1 MSRVLAVDL
10 GGSALKAGLLTFE
23 GMVAAS
29 IAVPVGFDEDGTG
42 RSEQHPDRWWRAFT
56 DAVEALAAR
65 RLDGLAAVVAC
76 GATRTQVFL
85 DARGR
90 PVRPAIGF
98 RDTRANR
105 AAEQALHLPGVADHP
120 EAEHLDRFHPLA
132 RLLWLRE
139 TEPDAWDATRTVL
152 EPKDWLVL
160 RLTGHAA
167 SDPISQERLAA
178 VFAGA
183 QGSLAALA
191 GIDRAVLPPL
201 RAPHCRIGTVRT
213 GLGGA
218 LEALA
223 GVPVFCGSHDTWCA
237 VAGLGALASGCGYC
251 VSGSSETAGL
261 LAPRPARAEGLL
273 TVRWGDGLWQIGGP
287 GLNGA
292 NVMDWL
298 ARLLV
303 PGDGPP
309 ERHFMHIVP
318 AAPARRPLVFH
329 PYLNGERTPY
339 WDADLRGALLGLDRD
354 HGPADIARAVMEG
367 VALLNREVL
376 ERAGQAA
383 GVRAERV
390 FLAGGGA
397 RNHAW
402 TQIRAD
408 VLGREIV
415 VPHDVDAGL
424 AGCLAVAR
432 AGLGHFADVTEAAR
446 SIALE
451 SRTVHPNPA
460 MRDRCDA
467 LWEAFTATHRLVV
480 EASRRLAGVPVPAVP
495 VPAVP
500 TPAVP
505 IASAP

>member
-1 MSRVLAVDL
+1 MSRILAVDV

-23 GMVAAS
+23 GTVEASVAF
-29 IAVPVGFDEDGTG
+29 PMGFDEDEAG
-42 RSEQHPDRWWRAFT
+42 RSEQLPDRWWRGFT

-65 RLDGLAAVVAC
+65 SGVGAPAAVVAC
-76 GATRTQVFL
+76 GATRSQIFL
-85 DARGR
+85 DVRGS

-98 RDTRANR
+98 RDTRAGR
-105 AAEQALHLPGVADHP
+105 AAEQALQRPGVADHP
-120 EAEHLDRFHPLA
+120 EAQHLDQFHPLA

-139 TEPDAWDATRTVL
+139 AEPDTWAATRTVL
-152 EPKDWLVL
+152 DPKDWLVL
-160 RLTGHAA
+160 RLTGHAV
-167 SDPISQERLAA
+167 SDPISQERLVAA
-178 VFAGA
+178 FTDGRR
-183 QGSLAALA
+183 SLAALA
-191 GIDRAVLPPL
+191 GIDREVLPPL
-201 RAPHCRIGTVRT
+201 RAPQCRVGSVRT

-218 LEALA
+218 LEGLA

-237 VAGLGALASGCGYC
+237 VAGLGALVRGCGYC

-261 LAPRPARAEGLL
+261 LAPRPARADGLL

-292 NVMDWL
+292 NVMGWL
-298 ARLLV
+298 ADLLA

-309 ERHFMHIVP
+309 ERRMMQVEP
-318 AAPARRPLVFH
+318 AAPALRPLVFH
-329 PYLNGERTPY
+329 PYLNGERTPH
-339 WDADLRGALLGLDRD
+339 WDADLRGALLGLDRE

-376 ERAGQAA
+376 ERAEQAA
-383 GVRAERV
+383 GLFAERI

-432 AGLGHFADVTEAAR
+432 TGLGHFADVTEAAR
-446 SIALE
+446 SIAYDP
-451 SRTVHPNPA
+451 RTVHPDPT

-467 LWEAFTATHRLVV
+467 LWEAFRATHRLVV
-480 EASRRLAGVPVPAVP
+480 EASHRLAAVPAPAVP
-495 VPAVP
+495 A
-500 TPAVP
+500 AL
-505 IASAP
+505 AS

>member
-1 MSRVLAVDL
+1 MSRILAVDL
-10 GGSALKAGLLTFE
+10 GGSALKAGMLTFE
-23 GMVAAS
+23 GTVEASVAFPAE
-29 IAVPVGFDEDGTG
+29 FDEDESG
-42 RSEQHPDRWWRAFT
+42 RSEQHPDRWWRTFT

-65 RLDGLAAVVAC
+65 NGVGAPAAVVVC
-76 GATRTQVFL
+76 GATRSQIFL
-85 DARGR
+85 DVRGSPLR
-90 PVRPAIGF
+90 AAIGF
-98 RDTRANR
+98 RDTRAGR
-105 AAEQALHLPGVADHP
+105 AAEQALQRPGVADHP
-120 EAEHLDRFHPLA
+120 EAKHLDRFHPLA

-139 TEPDAWDATRTVL
+139 AEPDAWAATRTVL
-152 EPKDWLVL
+152 DPKDWLIL
-160 RLTGHAA
+160 RLTGHAV
-167 SDPISQERLAA
+167 SDPISQERLVAA
-178 VFAGA
+178 FHG
-183 QGSLAALA
+183 GRRSLAALA
-191 GIDRAVLPPL
+191 GIDREVLPPL
-201 RAPHCRIGTVRT
+201 RAPRCRVGSVRT

-218 LEALA
+218 LEGLA

-237 VAGLGALASGCGYC
+237 VAGLGALARGCGYC

-273 TVRWGDGLWQIGGP
+273 TVHWGDGLWQIGGP

-298 ARLLV
+298 ADLLA

-309 ERHFMHIVP
+309 EWRVTHVAP
-318 AAPARRPLVFH
+318 AAPALRPLVFH
-329 PYLNGERTPY
+329 PYLNGERTPH

-376 ERAGQAA
+376 ERAEQAA
-383 GVRAERV
+383 GLSAERV

-432 AGLGHFADVTEAAR
+432 TGLGHFSDVTEAAR
-446 SIALE
+446 SIAHEPRLV
-451 SRTVHPNPA
+451 RPDPA

-467 LWEAFTATHRLVV
+467 LWEAFRATHRLVV
-480 EASRRLAGVPVPAVP
+480 EASHRLAAVPAPAVP
-495 VPAVP
+495 A
-500 TPAVP
+500 AL
-505 IASAP
+505 AS

>member
-1 MSRVLAVDL
+1 MSRILAVDL

-23 GMVAAS
+23 GMVEAS
-29 IAVPVGFDEDGTG
+29 VAFPVGFDEDGTG
-42 RSEQHPDRWWRAFT
+42 RSEQHPERWWRAFT

-65 RLDGLAAVVAC
+65 SGLDGLAAVVAC

-98 RDTRANR
+98 RDTRSHR

-120 EAEHLDRFHPLA
+120 EAKHLDRFHPLA

-139 TEPDAWDATRTVL
+139 TEPDAWAATRTVL

-160 RLTGHAA
+160 RLTGQAA

-178 VFAGA
+178 AFAGD

-201 RAPHCRIGTVRT
+201 RPPQGRIGTART

-218 LEALA
+218 LEGLA

-261 LAPRPARAEGLL
+261 LSPRPARADGLL

-309 ERHFMHIVP
+309 ERRVMQIVP
-318 AAPARRPLVFH
+318 AAPSDRPLVFH

-383 GVRAERV
+383 GIRAERV

-446 SIALE
+446 SITLE
-451 SRTVHPNPA
+451 PRSVYPNPA

-467 LWEAFTATHRLVV
+467 LWESFRATHPLVV
-480 EASRRLAGVPVPAVP
+480 EASHRLAGVPAPAIPAV
-495 VPAVP
+495 V
-500 TPAVP
+500 
-505 IASAP
+505 AP

>member
-1 MSRVLAVDL
+1 MSRILAVDL
-10 GGSALKAGLLTFE
+10 GGSTLKAGLLTFDGRVE
-23 GMVAAS
+23 AS
-29 IAVPVGFDEDGTG
+29 VAVPVGFDEDGAG
-42 RSEQHPDRWWRAFT
+42 RSEQHPDRWWRAFA

-65 RLDGLAAVVAC
+65 SGLDPLAAVVAC
-76 GATRTQVFL
+76 GATRTQVFV

-90 PVRPAIGF
+90 PVRSAIGF
-98 RDTRANR
+98 RDTRAGR
-105 AAEQALHLPGVADHP
+105 AAARALRRPGVADHP
-120 EAEHLDRFHPLA
+120 ETKHLDRFHPLA

-139 TEPDAWDATRTVL
+139 AEPDAWTATRTVL
-152 EPKDWLVL
+152 EPKDWLVF
-160 RLTGHAA
+160 RLTGHAV

-178 VFAGA
+178 AFAGGE
-183 QGSLAALA
+183 GSVAALA

-201 RAPHCRIGTVRT
+201 RAPHCRIGVVRT
-213 GLGGA
+213 GLGGS
-218 LEALA
+218 LDVLG

-237 VAGLGALASGCGYC
+237 VAGLGALAGGCGYC

-261 LAPRPARAEGLL
+261 IAPRPARADGLL
-273 TVRWGDGLWQIGGP
+273 TVRWGDALWQIGGP

-298 ARLLV
+298 ADLLA

-309 ERHFMHIVP
+309 ERRIMQVVP
-318 AAPARRPLVFH
+318 ATPVGRPLLFH
-329 PYLNGERTPY
+329 PYLNGERTPH
-339 WDADLRGALLGLDRD
+339 WDADLRGALLGLDRG
-354 HGPADIARAVMEG
+354 HGPADIGRAVMEG

-376 ERAGQAA
+376 ERAEQAA
-383 GVRAERV
+383 GLRAKRI
-390 FLAGGGA
+390 FLSGGGA

-432 AGLGHFADVTEAAR
+432 TGLGHFADVTEAAR

-451 SRTVHPNPA
+451 SRTVHPDPA

-467 LWEAFTATHRLVV
+467 LWEAFRATHRMVV
-480 EASRRLAGVPVPAVP
+480 EASHRLAGVPAPAVH
-495 VPAVP
+495 
-500 TPAVP
+500 TPAIP
-505 IASAP
+505 NGSAP

>member
-1 MSRVLAVDL
+1 
-10 GGSALKAGLLTFE
+10 
-23 GMVAAS
+23 MVEAS
-29 IAVPVGFDEDGTG
+29 VAFPVGFDEDGTG
-42 RSEQHPDRWWRAFT
+42 RSKQHPERWWRAFT

-65 RLDGLAAVVAC
+65 SGLDGLAAVVPC

-98 RDTRANR
+98 RDTRAHR

-120 EAEHLDRFHPLA
+120 EAKHLDRFHPLT

-139 TEPDAWDATRTVL
+139 TEPDAWAATRTVL

-160 RLTGHAA
+160 RLTGEAA

-178 VFAGA
+178 AFTGD

-201 RAPHCRIGTVRT
+201 RAPHGRIGTART

-218 LEALA
+218 LEGLA

-261 LAPRPARAEGLL
+261 L
-273 TVRWGDGLWQIGGP
+273 
-287 GLNGA
+287 
-292 NVMDWL
+292 
-298 ARLLV
+298 
-303 PGDGPP
+303 GPP
-309 ERHFMHIVP
+309 ERRVMHIVP
-318 AAPARRPLVFH
+318 AAPSDRPLVFH

-339 WDADLRGALLGLDRD
+339 RDADLRGALLGLDRD
-354 HGPADIARAVMEG
+354 HGPGDIARAVMEG

-383 GVRAERV
+383 GVRAER
-390 FLAGGGA
+390 GERSGGA
-397 RNHAW
+397 LECRRDHHG
-402 TQIRAD
+402 RAHR
-408 VLGREIV
+408 GARRE
-415 VPHDVDAGL
+415 GN
-424 AGCLAVAR
+424 GAR
-432 AGLGHFADVTEAAR
+432 ARSHPHAEAAR
-446 SIALE
+446 SDGDRGEPQHEPRGSHRRPCDDPALG
-451 SRTVHPNPA
+451 SH
-460 MRDRCDA
+460 
-467 LWEAFTATHRLVV
+467 
-480 EASRRLAGVPVPAVP
+480 ASRRFARRRDAECPLAPDPFPAGPPDPVDRTLDGEVPF
-495 VPAVP
+495 
-500 TPAVP
+500 
-505 IASAP
+505 IARFRRYGWPCAARPSLAMPLSGEA

>member
-1 MSRVLAVDL
+1 MSRILAVDL
-10 GGSALKAGLLTFE
+10 GGSTLKAGLLTLE
-23 GMVAAS
+23 GTVKASVAF
-29 IAVPVGFDEDGTG
+29 PVGFDEDGTG

-56 DAVEALAAR
+56 DAVDALAAR
-65 RLDGLAAVVAC
+65 NGLDAPAAVVAC
-76 GATRTQVFL
+76 GATRSQVFL
-85 DARGR
+85 DVREC

-98 RDTRANR
+98 RDTRASG
-105 AAEQALHLPGVADHP
+105 AAEQTLQRPGVADHP
-120 EAEHLDRFHPLA
+120 EAKHLDAFHPLA

-139 TEPDAWDATRTVL
+139 AEPEAWAATRTVL
-152 EPKDWLVL
+152 DPKDWLVL

-167 SDPISQERLAA
+167 SDPISQERLTAA
-178 VFAGA
+178 FAGGR
-183 QGSLAALA
+183 GSLAALA
-191 GIDRAVLPPL
+191 GIDRSVLPPL
-201 RAPHCRIGTVRT
+201 RAPHCRIGPVRT
-213 GLGGA
+213 GLGGV
-218 LEALA
+218 LEVLA

-237 VAGLGALASGCGYC
+237 VAGLGALAPGCGYC

-261 LAPRPARAEGLL
+261 LAPHPARADGLL

-292 NVMDWL
+292 IVMDWL
-298 ARLLV
+298 ADLLA

-309 ERHFMHIVP
+309 ERRIMQVVP
-318 AAPARRPLVFH
+318 AAPAHRPLLFH
-329 PYLNGERTPY
+329 PYLNGERTPH

-376 ERAGQAA
+376 ERAEQAA
-383 GVRAERV
+383 GFPAKRI

-397 RNHAW
+397 RNPAW
-402 TQIRAD
+402 AQIRAD

-446 SIALE
+446 SIARAPR
-451 SRTVHPNPA
+451 SVHPNPA
-460 MRDRCDA
+460 MRGRCDA
-467 LWEAFTATHRLVV
+467 LWEAFRATHRLVV
-480 EASRRLAGVPVPAVP
+480 EASHRLAGVPAPAVLDAAGP
-495 VPAVP
+495 
-500 TPAVP
+500 
-505 IASAP
+505 

>member
-1 MSRVLAVDL
+1 MSRILAVDL
-10 GGSALKAGLLTFE
+10 GGSTLKAGLLSLE
-23 GMVAAS
+23 GMAEASVAF
-29 IAVPVGFDEDGTG
+29 PVGFDEDGTG

-56 DAVEALAAR
+56 DGVDALAVRNEFDAP
-65 RLDGLAAVVAC
+65 AAVVAC
-76 GATRTQVFL
+76 GATRSQVFL
-85 DARGR
+85 DDRGC
-90 PVRPAIGF
+90 PVRPAVGF
-98 RDTRANR
+98 RDTRAGP
-105 AAEQALHLPGVADHP
+105 AAERALQRPGVAGHP
-120 EAEHLDRFHPLA
+120 EAKHLDRFHPLA

-139 TEPDAWDATRTVL
+139 AEPEAWAATRTVL
-152 EPKDWLVL
+152 DPKDWLVL
-160 RLTGHAA
+160 RLTGHAV

-178 VFAGA
+178 AFAG
-183 QGSLAALA
+183 GRDSLAALA
-191 GIDRAVLPPL
+191 GIERNVLPPL
-201 RAPHCRIGTVRT
+201 HAPHRRIGTVRT
-213 GLGGA
+213 GLGGV
-218 LEALA
+218 LDVLA

-237 VAGLGALASGCGYC
+237 VTGLGALAPGCGYC

-261 LAPRPARAEGLL
+261 LAPRPARADGLL

-298 ARLLV
+298 ADLLA

-309 ERHFMHIVP
+309 ERRIMQVVP
-318 AAPARRPLVFH
+318 AAPPHRPLLFH
-329 PYLNGERTPY
+329 PYLNGERTPH
-339 WDADLRGALLGLDRD
+339 WDADLRGALLGLDRG

-376 ERAGQAA
+376 ERAEQAA
-383 GVRAERV
+383 GLAATRI

-402 TQIRAD
+402 AQIRAD

-432 AGLGHFADVTEAAR
+432 TGLGHFADVTEAAR
-446 SIALE
+446 SIARE
-451 SRTVHPNPA
+451 PRSVHPNSA

-467 LWEAFTATHRLVV
+467 LWEAFRATHRLVV
-480 EASRRLAGVPVPAVP
+480 EASHRLAGVPAPAVLDAAGP
-495 VPAVP
+495 
-500 TPAVP
+500 
-505 IASAP
+505 

>member
-1 MSRVLAVDL
+1 MSRILAVDL
-10 GGSALKAGLLTFE
+10 GGSTLKAGLLTFDGVVE
-23 GMVAAS
+23 ASVAF
-29 IAVPVGFDEDGTG
+29 PVGFDEDETG
-42 RSEQHPDRWWRAFT
+42 RCEQHPDRWWRAFT
-56 DAVEALAAR
+56 DAVEALAASNA
-65 RLDGLAAVVAC
+65 LDALTAVVAC

-85 DARGR
+85 DARGT

-98 RDTRANR
+98 RDTRAGQV
-105 AAEQALHLPGVADHP
+105 AEQTLQRPGVADHP
-120 EAEHLDRFHPLA
+120 EAGHLDRFHPLA

-139 TEPDAWDATRTVL
+139 AEPESWAATRTVL

-160 RLTGHAA
+160 QLTGHTA
-167 SDPISQERLAA
+167 SDPISQERLSAA
-178 VFAGA
+178 FAGGR
-183 QGSLAALA
+183 GSLAALA
-191 GIDRAVLPPL
+191 AIDRDVLPPL
-201 RAPHCRIGTVRT
+201 RAPHCRIGTART

-218 LEALA
+218 LGALA

-261 LAPRPARAEGLL
+261 LAPHPARADGLL

-298 ARLLV
+298 ADLLT

-309 ERHFMHIVP
+309 ERRVTQAVP
-318 AAPARRPLVFH
+318 SEPARRALVFH
-329 PYLNGERTPY
+329 PYLNGERTPH

-354 HGPADIARAVMEG
+354 HGPGDIARAVMEG

-376 ERAGQAA
+376 ERAEQAA
-383 GVRAERV
+383 GLPAERV

-397 RNHAW
+397 RSHAW

-446 SIALE
+446 STAIE
-451 SRTVHPNPA
+451 PRSVHPNPA

-467 LWEAFTATHRLVV
+467 LWEAFRATHRLAA
-480 EASRRLAGVPVPAVP
+480 EASHRLARVPA
-495 VPAVP
+495 PAVADVAGP
-500 TPAVP
+500 
-505 IASAP
+505 

>member
-1 MSRVLAVDL
+1 MSRILAVDL
-10 GGSALKAGLLTFE
+10 GGSTLKAGVLSFE
-23 GMVAAS
+23 GEVEASVAF
-29 IAVPVGFDEDGTG
+29 PVGFEEDGTG
-42 RSEQHPDRWWRAFT
+42 RSEQHPDRWWRGFT

-65 RLDGLAAVVAC
+65 NGLRGLVSVAAC

-90 PVRPAIGF
+90 AVRPAIGF
-98 RDTRANR
+98 RDTRAGQ
-105 AAEQALHLPGVADHP
+105 AAEQALQRPRVADHP
-120 EAEHLDRFHPLA
+120 EAKHLDRFHPLA

-139 TEPDAWDATRTVL
+139 AEPDGWAATRTVL
-152 EPKDWLVL
+152 DPKDWLVF

-178 VFAGA
+178 AFAGGR
-183 QGSLAALA
+183 GSVAALA

-201 RAPHCRIGTVRT
+201 RAPHCRIGAVHT

-218 LEALA
+218 LEALG

-237 VAGLGALASGCGYC
+237 VAGLGALASGYAYC
-251 VSGSSETAGL
+251 ISGSSEAAGL
-261 LAPRPARAEGLL
+261 LAPRPARADGLL
-273 TVRWGDGLWQIGGP
+273 TVRWGDALWQIGGP

-298 ARLLV
+298 ADLLV

-309 ERHFMHIVP
+309 ERRIRQIEP
-318 AAPARRPLVFH
+318 AAPALRPLVFH
-329 PYLNGERTPY
+329 PYLNGERTPH
-339 WDADLRGALLGLDRD
+339 WDADLRGALLGLDRG
-354 HGPADIARAVMEG
+354 HGPGDIARAVMEG
-367 VALLNREVL
+367 VALLNQEVL
-376 ERAGQAA
+376 ERAEQAA
-383 GVRAERV
+383 GLRATRI

-397 RNHAW
+397 RNDAW

-408 VLGREIV
+408 VLGREMV

-451 SRTVHPNPA
+451 PRTVHPNPA
-460 MRDRCDA
+460 MRDRNDA
-467 LWEAFTATHRLVV
+467 LREAFRATHRMVA
-480 EASRRLAGVPVPAVP
+480 EASHRLAGVPAPAGP
-495 VPAVP
+495 ASAVP
-500 TPAVP
+500 TV
-505 IASAP
+505 SAP